1 MIRKAAALSLLL
13 LLTMSLASF
22 AAPAGLWAQ
31 WILSPEYL
39 SGDTLNAAYGR
50 GGRLEG
56 PLSFT
61 EGPYGKSWYNFGQNH
76 ILIYKGGNEGI
87 ALPKD
92 QITVE
97 FWAKTDSNFSQ
108 QGVVNYF
115 QDNGSF
121 ERGFQLGFSNYK
133 VEAGV
138 ATAGNQGSTPYLDYI
153 RASINVGEWYHI
165 AYTYDGKTAK
175 LYVNGRLAD
184 QSERVYGPIAYAESA
199 SLVLGAYLDDN
210 EKDHLIGAVREVR
223 IYSRVLSEAEIL
235 ASKPGIVEEAKQMA
249 NVKGNSVVIVLEGGK
264 TVNGSLMQVEGDHV
278 LIALQGGTS
287 TQRIAMMDIIA
298 ILPIRLLTLQF

>member
-1 MIRKAAALSLLL
+1 MIKKAAVLSLLML
-13 LLTMSLASF
+13 LMIPISSY

-39 SGDTLNAAYGR
+39 SGDTLTAVYGKNGKHE
-50 GGRLEG
+50 GG
-56 PLSFT
+56 LSFT
-61 EGPYGKSWYNFGQNH
+61 EGPFGKSWYNFGQSH
-76 ILIYKGGNEGI
+76 ILIYKGNYEGI
-87 ALPKD
+87 SLPKD

-97 FWAKTDSNFSQ
+97 FWAKTDSNFIQ

-153 RASINVGEWYHI
+153 RASINVSEWYHI

-184 QSERVYGPIAYAESA
+184 QSERVHGPIAYAESA

-210 EKDHLIGAVREVR
+210 EKDHLIGSVREVR
-223 IYSRVLSEAEIL
+223 IYSRVLSEAEVL
-235 ASKPGIVEEAKQMA
+235 ASKPGIVEEVKQFSTD
-249 NVKGNSVVIVLEGGK
+249 KGNSVVIVLEGGK
-264 TVNGSLMQVEGDHV
+264 TISGSLVQVEGDYV
-278 LIALQGGTS
+278 IVAVSGGSS
-287 TQRIAMMDIIA
+287 TQRIALMDIVA
-298 ILPIRLLTLQF
+298 ILPIK